1 MPYYSELSKIVDN
14 IIGEK
19 ILRNQNICKL
29 LYYYP
34 ESGSDNMNDFP
45 DLNYS
50 VYSQPDIKNTD
61 VLFYKNVFPLPKI
74 PEAETK
80 QQTFILVNLSGGY
93 DVDEN
98 TGFRRVNILIDIISH
113 LKCWK
118 VKEGYRPYLIMS
130 EIDKILNSKITDLPI
145 TGAPYSRGFQP
156 RDYSNYFYGLQMIY
170 EVSVNSNIDCGGLPK
185 NQDINSKLVYPVE
198 ETSKNAVEIPKISY
212 LPRNFHSNNQK

>member
-34 ESGSDNMNDFP
+34 ESGSDDMNDFP

-98 TGFRRVNILIDIISH
+98 TGFRRVNILR
-113 LKCWK
+113 L
-118 VKEGYRPYLIMS
+118 E
-130 EIDKILNSKITDLPI
+130 
-145 TGAPYSRGFQP
+145 
-156 RDYSNYFYGLQMIY
+156 
-170 EVSVNSNIDCGGLPK
+170 
-185 NQDINSKLVYPVE
+185 
-198 ETSKNAVEIPKISY
+198 
-212 LPRNFHSNNQK
+212 